1 MKLSRIIELALV
13 RHYGPEQVQDQFL
26 CNAVDS
32 LRLERLITL
41 PEQRKATKLIQGLL
55 LQLFPEQQLHTLVD
69 ALYRIGRIPHK
80 EIYANM
86 PYTTQLYVWW
96 VFDLKRKG
104 L

>member
-32 LRLERLITL
+32 LYMERMIDIKQKKAAIRLIEAL
-41 PEQRKATKLIQGLL
+41 LRKI
-55 LQLFPEQQLHTLVD
+55 FPEQQLYTMVD
-69 ALYRIGRIPHK
+69 ALYRTGRIPHK

-86 PYTTQLYVWW
+86 PYTAQLYVWW